1 MKTLII
7 KVNSNKALTNFEE
20 IVLMLMPVFPKF
32 EGNAEIL
39 KWISNILLKKEL
51 FDETKYEFV
60 QAIVGLE
67 IKNFLSEEEQD
78 EIDEAIKMT
87 PQAQLVVTRAIHE
100 VNQKT
105 LSEAK
110 EKAKLEGKSEAMV
123 EFAREFKDDV
133 DIGKLSAVT
142 GLSIDEINRL

>member
-1 MKTLII
+1 
-7 KVNSNKALTNFEE
+7 
-20 IVLMLMPVFPKF
+20 MLMPVFPKF
-32 EGNAEIL
+32 EGNVEIL

-60 QAIVGLE
+60 QAVVGLE

-110 EKAKLEGKSEAMV
+110 EKAKLEGMLEGIQEGKSEAML

-142 GLSIDEINRL
+142 GLSIDEISRL